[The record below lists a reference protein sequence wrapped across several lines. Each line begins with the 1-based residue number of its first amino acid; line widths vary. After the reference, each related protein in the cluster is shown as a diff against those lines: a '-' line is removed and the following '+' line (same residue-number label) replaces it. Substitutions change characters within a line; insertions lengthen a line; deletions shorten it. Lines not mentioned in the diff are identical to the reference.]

1 MMGETGA
8 KKGGGFLF
16 FFFFWDG
23 ICLMSD
29 WNVLTSLIDLRERI
43 AFLLANIVHLLY
55 IRSFIIR
62 QTKSLKK
69 TGLVNFIDSRERFL
83 QRHVRIR
90 CMDEKDIDGPAELVS
105 AVLRLLENG
114 CSRASNSLRV
124 ETSCRLGV
132 HCEATRCSGLAE
144 DGLAGA
150 VDVGRV
156 DGFYA
161 CGFQFVECCAE
172 SGNVP
177 EWTAWVDSRSTE
189 YDFDSGHVGLSMG
202 ICMYVDNGTN
212 VGSISVSFFW
222 ECLICPGDVPFYQL
236 QVRVACLPDF

>member
-1 MMGETGA
+1 
-8 KKGGGFLF
+8 
-16 FFFFWDG
+16 
-23 ICLMSD
+23 MSD
-29 WNVLTSLIDLRERI
+29 CNVLTSLVDLRERI
-43 AFLLANIVHLLY
+43 TFLLANIVHLLY

-62 QTKSLKK
+62 QTKSLKE
-69 TGLVNFIDSRERFL
+69 TGLINFIDGRERLL
-83 QRHVRIR
+83 QRHIGIR
-90 CMDEKDIDGPAELVS
+90 CMDEEDIDGAAELVS

-124 ETSCRLGV
+124 ETSCCLGV

-156 DGFYA
+156 DRFYA
-161 CGFQFVECCAE
+161 GGFQFVECCAE

-177 EWTAWVDSRSTE
+177 EWTAWVDSRSAE

-202 ICMYVDNGTN
+202 MYVRGQCNKCRFYQ
-212 VGSISVSFFW
+212 SVFFFW
-222 ECLICPGDVPFYQL
+222 ELLDMSQGRAFLSIASESCMF
-236 QVRVACLPDF
+236 A

>member
-1 MMGETGA
+1 
-8 KKGGGFLF
+8 
-16 FFFFWDG
+16 
-23 ICLMSD
+23 MSD
-29 WNVLTSLIDLRERI
+29 CNVLTSLIDLRERI

-69 TGLVNFIDSRERFL
+69 TGLINFIDGREGLL
-83 QRHVRIR
+83 QRHIGIR
-90 CMDEKDIDGPAELVS
+90 CMDEEDIDGAAELVS

-114 CSRASNSLRV
+114 CSRASDSLRV
-124 ETSCRLGV
+124 ETSCCLGV

-144 DGLAGA
+144 DALAGA
-150 VDVGRV
+150 VDVGCV

-177 EWTAWVDSRSTE
+177 EWTAWVDSRSAE
-189 YDFDSGHVGLSMG
+189 YDFDSGHVGLSMD
-202 ICMYVDNGTN
+202 ICMYVDNVTN
-212 VGSISVSFFW
+212 VSSIGVFSFFGS
-222 ECLICPGDVPFYQL
+222 CLICPRDVPFYQL

>member
-1 MMGETGA
+1 MMGETWGKRKKRGGA
-8 KKGGGFLF
+8 F
-16 FFFFWDG
+16 FSFFWDG
-23 ICLMSD
+23 ICLRSV
-29 WNVLTSLIDLRERI
+29 WNVLTSLIDLWERI
-43 AFLLANIVHLLY
+43 AFLLADIVHLLY

-62 QTKSLKK
+62 QTKSLKE
-69 TGLVNFIDSRERFL
+69 TSLINFIDSRERFL
-83 QRHVRIR
+83 QRHIGIR
-90 CMDEKDIDGPAELVS
+90 CMDEEDIDGAAELVS

-156 DGFYA
+156 DGSYA

-189 YDFDSGHVGLSMG
+189 YDFDSGHVGLSMD
-202 ICMYVDNGTN
+202 IWMYVDNVTN
-212 VGSISVSFFW
+212 VGSISVFSFLGGVLDMSQRRAFLSITS
-222 ECLICPGDVPFYQL
+222 ESCMF
-236 QVRVACLPDF
+236 A

>member
-1 MMGETGA
+1 
-8 KKGGGFLF
+8 
-16 FFFFWDG
+16 
-23 ICLMSD
+23 MSD
-29 WNVLTSLIDLRERI
+29 CNVLTSLIDLRERI
-43 AFLLANIVHLLY
+43 AFLLADIVHLLY

-69 TGLVNFIDSRERFL
+69 TGLINFIDGREGLL
-83 QRHVRIR
+83 QRHIGIR
-90 CMDEKDIDGPAELVS
+90 CMDEEDIDGAAELVS

-114 CSRASNSLRV
+114 CSRASKSLRV

-144 DGLAGA
+144 DALAGA

-177 EWTAWVDSRSTE
+177 EWTAWVDSCSTE

-202 ICMYVDNGTN
+202 MCMYVDSVTN
-212 VGSISVSFFW
+212 VGSISVFSFFGS
-222 ECLICPGDVPFYQL
+222 CLICPRDVPFYQL

>member
-1 MMGETGA
+1 MRQGQR
-8 KKGGGFLF
+8 KKGVGGFFFLF
-16 FFFFWDG
+16 FWAG
-23 ICLMSD
+23 ICLRSD
-29 WNVLTSLIDLRERI
+29 CNVLTSLVDLRERI

-62 QTKSLKK
+62 QTKSLKE
-69 TGLVNFIDSRERFL
+69 TGLINFIDSREGLL
-83 QRHVRIR
+83 QRHIGIR
-90 CMDEKDIDGPAELVS
+90 CMDEEDIDGAAELVS

-124 ETSCRLGV
+124 ETSCRFGV
-132 HCEATRCSGLAE
+132 HCEATRCSGFAE
-144 DGLAGA
+144 DRLAGA

-161 CGFQFVECCAE
+161 GGFQFVECCAE

-202 ICMYVDNGTN
+202 MYVRGQCNKCRFYRC
-212 VGSISVSFFW
+212 VFFFW
-222 ECLICPGDVPFYQL
+222 ELLDMSRRRAFLSIASESCMF
-236 QVRVACLPDF
+236 A

>member
-1 MMGETGA
+1 
-8 KKGGGFLF
+8 
-16 FFFFWDG
+16 
-23 ICLMSD
+23 MSD

-43 AFLLANIVHLLY
+43 AFLLADIVRLLH

-62 QTKSLKK
+62 QTKSLKE
-69 TGLVNFIDSRERFL
+69 TGLINFIDSRERLL

-90 CMDEKDIDGPAELVS
+90 CMDEKDIDGAAELVS

-124 ETSCRLGV
+124 ETSCCLGV
-132 HCEATRCSGLAE
+132 QCEATRCSGFAE

-177 EWTAWVDSRSTE
+177 EWTAWVDSRSAE
-189 YDFDSGHVGLSMG
+189 YDFDSGHVGLSMDM
-202 ICMYVDNGTN
+202 CMYVDNVTN
-212 VGSISVSFFW
+212 VGSIRVFSFFG
-222 ECLICPGDVPFYQL
+222 ECLICPRDMPFYQL

>member
-8 KKGGGFLF
+8 KKGGGLSF

-29 WNVLTSLIDLRERI
+29 CNVLTSLVDLRERI
-43 AFLLANIVHLLY
+43 AFLLADIVHLLY

-62 QTKSLKK
+62 QTKSLKEP
-69 TGLVNFIDSRERFL
+69 GLINFIDGREGLL
-83 QRHVRIR
+83 QRHIGIR
-90 CMDEKDIDGPAELVS
+90 CMDEEDIDGAAELVS

-202 ICMYVDNGTN
+202 MYVRRQCNKCRFYQC
-212 VGSISVSFFW
+212 VFFFW
-222 ECLICPGDVPFYQL
+222 GVLDMSQGRAFLSIAIESCMF
-236 QVRVACLPDF
+236 A

>member
-1 MMGETGA
+1 
-8 KKGGGFLF
+8 
-16 FFFFWDG
+16 
-23 ICLMSD
+23 
-29 WNVLTSLIDLRERI
+29 
-43 AFLLANIVHLLY
+43 
-55 IRSFIIR
+55 
-62 QTKSLKK
+62 
-69 TGLVNFIDSRERFL
+69 
-83 QRHVRIR
+83 
-90 CMDEKDIDGPAELVS
+90 MDEEDIDGAAELVS

-124 ETSCRLGV
+124 ETSCRFGV
-132 HCEATRCSGLAE
+132 HCEATRCSGFAE
-144 DGLAGA
+144 DALAGA

-189 YDFDSGHVGLSMG
+189 YDFDSGHVGLSMD
-202 ICMYVDNGTN
+202 ICMYVDNVTN
-212 VGSISVSFFW
+212 VGSIRVSSFSGS
-222 ECLICPGDVPFYQL
+222 CLICPRDVPFYQL

>member
-1 MMGETGA
+1 MRQGQR
-8 KKGGGFLF
+8 KKGVGGFFFLF
-16 FFFFWDG
+16 FWGG
-23 ICLMSD
+23 ICLRSD
-29 WNVLTSLIDLRERI
+29 CNVLTSLIDLRERI

-62 QTKSLKK
+62 QTKSLKE
-69 TGLVNFIDSRERFL
+69 TGLINFIDGRERLL
-83 QRHVRIR
+83 QRHIGIR
-90 CMDEKDIDGPAELVS
+90 CMDEEDIDGAAELVS

-124 ETSCRLGV
+124 ETSCRFGV
-132 HCEATRCSGLAE
+132 QCEATRCSGLAE
-144 DGLAGA
+144 DALAGA

-177 EWTAWVDSRSTE
+177 EWTAWVDSRSAE
-189 YDFDSGHVGLSMG
+189 YDFDSGHVGLSMDM
-202 ICMYVDNGTN
+202 CMYVDNVTN
-212 VGSISVSFFW
+212 VGSIRVFSFFGS
-222 ECLICPGDVPFYQL
+222 CLICPRDVPFYQL